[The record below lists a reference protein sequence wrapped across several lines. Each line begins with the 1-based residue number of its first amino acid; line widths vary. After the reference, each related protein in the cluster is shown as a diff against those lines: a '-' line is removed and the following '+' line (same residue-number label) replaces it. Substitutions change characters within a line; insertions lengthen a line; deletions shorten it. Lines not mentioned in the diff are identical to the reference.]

1 MAAATWYVDV
11 DLALPAPADDGQIEA
26 LMDLVQPMHGAI
38 ASGARAT
45 IGLSLAIE
53 AENSWEALA
62 MVKTVV
68 AHDVAAVIPGSRVTS
83 VRALDEDTRSAEIDT
98 PRFPELV
105 AVPDIAD
112 MLGVAR
118 QTAFKLSNR
127 DDFPSPALTPRT
139 GNLWVRA
146 AVEQWSAA
154 RDRKP
159 GRRPHVPL
167 EGGQDD

>member
-1 MAAATWYVDV
+1 MAVATWYVDV
-11 DLALPAPADDGQIEA
+11 DLALPAPVNDDQIEA
-26 LMDLVQPMHGAI
+26 LMDVVQPMHGAI
-38 ASGARAT
+38 AARTGAI
-45 IGLSLAIE
+45 IGLSLAVE
-53 AENSWEALA
+53 AESSWEALT
-62 MVKTVV
+62 MVSTVV
-68 AHDVAAVIPGSRVTS
+68 AHDVAAVIPGCHVIS
-83 VRALDEDTRSAEIDT
+83 VRALDEDTRSAEMDM

-159 GRRPHVPL
+159 GRRPHVSVAA
-167 EGGQDD
+167 GQDD

>member
-1 MAAATWYVDV
+1 MAASTWYVDV
-11 DLALPAPADDGQIEA
+11 DLILPAPADDGQIEA
-26 LMDLVQPMHGAI
+26 LMDLVQPLHGAV
-38 ASGARAT
+38 AAGAGTT
-45 IGLSLAIE
+45 IGLSLAID
-53 AENSWEALA
+53 AEGSWEALTKA
-62 MVKTVV
+62 HGVV
-68 AHDVAAVIPGSRVTS
+68 AHDVSAVIPGSRVAS
-83 VRALDEDTRSAEIDT
+83 VRALDEGTRTAEIDM

-146 AVEQWSAA
+146 AVENWSAT

-159 GRRPHVPL
+159 GRRPHTAV
-167 EGGQDD
+167 EAAQDD